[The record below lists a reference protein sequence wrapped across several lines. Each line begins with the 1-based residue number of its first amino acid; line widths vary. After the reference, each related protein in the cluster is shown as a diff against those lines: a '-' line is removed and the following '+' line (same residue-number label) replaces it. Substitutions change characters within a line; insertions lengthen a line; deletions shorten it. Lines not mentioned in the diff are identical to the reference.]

1 MTDSRVYLIGETRVP
16 ASVENNE
23 TLSTISMH
31 KQRFHE
37 CMSYGLAGAIVN
49 DASYRIYKPND
60 QKLRTVYYE
69 QKVKSELANI
79 YNMPGN
85 GEQDLRQHNDEQW
98 GNKTRKNARLQQV
111 N

>member
-16 ASVENNE
+16 ASVEKNE

-79 YNMPGN
+79 
-85 GEQDLRQHNDEQW
+85 
-98 GNKTRKNARLQQV
+98 
-111 N
+111 